1 MSLETTPAA
10 PALLEKILDKI
21 STGRMPPPGAPAP
34 AKAELDAAIA
44 ALNKTLGHSNSAVQS
59 PGRVT
64 ARRLNRIEYD
74 NTLHDLLGISLR
86 PGTDFP
92 LDDAGYGF
100 DNNGDVLSISPL
112 LMEKYTTAA
121 RAASRAAVYGEVAPK
136 QPGKLTRFLGKK
148 LQDDPTSNALPFSL
162 RGALWTSYDF
172 PVTGDYEFRMRIG
185 NYRPRENV
193 SPRQKELSRKFAPSP
208 AEKVELT
215 ELNRIADPPVK
226 MVMTVDG
233 REIYREVVEGNID
246 YAYAHGESIAR
257 TRLTAGEHRFRAS
270 FPEYADMDDPRT
282 NVNTDGRRK
291 IFVDYID
298 IVGPFNPAPAPKNP
312 AIFVCPEHTPAC
324 ARRIIENTATRA
336 WRRPVTAAEL
346 DRLSKLAATVRKD
359 SEKFDEGLRIALE
372 AILLSPNFLFRI
384 EREPTAPG
392 TGTYNLND
400 FELATRLSYFLWS
413 SLPDEPLMR
422 AAREHKLTQPG
433 GLQTQLK
440 RMLTDPRATALI
452 DNFAGQWLSLRELDR
467 RKPDPVRFPLADD
480 EILEAMKTESLL
492 FAGAILRE
500 NRPILDFLDGRFTYL
515 NGALARYYGLPGV
528 NGEAFR
534 KVELDGVQR
543 GGVMTHGAIL
553 TLSSYAT
560 RTSPVLRGKWV
571 LENLLGTPPPP
582 PPPDVPE
589 LKPKTSDGHKL
600 TMRQAMEEHR
610 NNPVCSSCHS
620 RMDPIG
626 FALENFDGI
635 GEWRDKD
642 AVAPIDASGRLPNG
656 EQFQG
661 AVGLTKVLLE
671 KHKEEFIGTVT
682 EKLMIYALGRGMP
695 PDDKPTIRA
704 IARKAAGREYRMS
717 AFIEAIVE
725 SVPFQMRKA
734 GE

>member
-208 AEKVELT
+208 AEKAELA

-233 REIYREVVEGNID
+233 REIYSEVVEGNID

-413 SLPDEPLMR
+413 SLPDEPLIR
-422 AAREHKLTQPG
+422 AAREHKLTQPC
-433 GLQTQLK
+433 GL
-440 RMLTDPRATALI
+440 
-452 DNFAGQWLSLRELDR
+452 
-467 RKPDPVRFPLADD
+467 
-480 EILEAMKTESLL
+480 
-492 FAGAILRE
+492 
-500 NRPILDFLDGRFTYL
+500 
-515 NGALARYYGLPGV
+515 
-528 NGEAFR
+528 
-534 KVELDGVQR
+534 
-543 GGVMTHGAIL
+543 
-553 TLSSYAT
+553 
-560 RTSPVLRGKWV
+560 
-571 LENLLGTPPPP
+571 
-582 PPPDVPE
+582 
-589 LKPKTSDGHKL
+589 
-600 TMRQAMEEHR
+600 
-610 NNPVCSSCHS
+610 
-620 RMDPIG
+620 
-626 FALENFDGI
+626 
-635 GEWRDKD
+635 
-642 AVAPIDASGRLPNG
+642 
-656 EQFQG
+656 
-661 AVGLTKVLLE
+661 
-671 KHKEEFIGTVT
+671 
-682 EKLMIYALGRGMP
+682 
-695 PDDKPTIRA
+695 
-704 IARKAAGREYRMS
+704 
-717 AFIEAIVE
+717 
-725 SVPFQMRKA
+725 
-734 GE
+734 